1 MPYGRDRFSTADRH
15 ISKAAAGTL
24 RRVAPA
30 ETYEFAT
37 RKRSLMIVCHCNLI
51 TEKEIERTILGLLEA
66 DPWQLIVPAKV
77 YHTLAKRGR
86 CCGCFPNVVETIIRV
101 TEAYHSKSDT
111 GEAEI
116 VSYLDRVR
124 GLRGQ
129 YGSRSHEGRTTGH
142 RAA

>member
-24 RRVAPA
+24 RGVAPA

-101 TEAYHSKSDT
+101 TEAYHSRSDT
-111 GEAEI
+111 GQAEI

-129 YGSRSHEGRTTGH
+129 YGSRNHEGRTTGH

>member
-1 MPYGRDRFSTADRH
+1 M
-15 ISKAAAGTL
+15 L
-24 RRVAPA
+24 
-30 ETYEFAT
+30 
-37 RKRSLMIVCHCNLI
+37 VCHCNLI
-51 TEKEIERTILGLLEA
+51 TEKEIERTILSLLEA

-101 TEAYHSKSDT
+101 TEAYHARSNS

-129 YGSRSHEGRTTGH
+129 FGSKGHEGRKEGD